1 MNARDRKG
9 RAARL
14 AKLLARKW
22 RVSAKGN
29 TFLDVPP
36 RRLCVF
42 AHPEGRWSYRV
53 GPRFGLEVYDTP
65 RAAQVAAIEDLE
77 RSTRRESR
85 RIVRAVR
92 DHVEAGAMAF
102 HEANLETTGATKG
115 PPVADVRL
123 P

>member
-29 TFLDVPP
+29 SFRDVG
-36 RRLCVF
+36 RWRLCVF

-53 GPRFGLEVYDTP
+53 GPRFGLEAYESP
-65 RAAQVAAIEDLE
+65 RAAHVAALEDLG

-85 RIVRAVR
+85 RIVRVVR
-92 DHVEAGAMAF
+92 DHVG
-102 HEANLETTGATKG
+102 GGKG
-115 PPVADVRL
+115 VR
-123 P
+123 

>member
-1 MNARDRKG
+1 MRPWDREI

-42 AHPEGRWSYRV
+42 AHPEGRWSYRI
-53 GPRFGLEVYDTP
+53 GPRFGPETYDTELAARP
-65 RAAQVAAIEDLE
+65 R
-77 RSTRRESR
+77 
-85 RIVRAVR
+85 
-92 DHVEAGAMAF
+92 GALA
-102 HEANLETTGATKG
+102 
-115 PPVADVRL
+115 
-123 P
+123 